1 MKRKSPL
8 ASQYSRHRLLYIMI
22 LPALA
27 YFILFSFFPLADG
40 IKMSF
45 QDFRFVGDSSFV
57 GLDNYR
63 QMFNTAGFWN
73 VFRNTLI
80 LGLSN
85 VVLTAFVPMFI
96 ALSLNE
102 VFRLS
107 IKRGFQSILYLPH
120 ILSWVVVG
128 GMWFFIL
135 SPNGMVNAIR
145 SLVGAE
151 SIYFFVIEE
160 YARPLFVGINLWKQV
175 GYVCILFLASIA
187 GINPEVYEAALV
199 DGANAGQRAWY
210 ITIPELMSTLKVVL
224 LLNIMGALRIFDQV
238 YVLRNEVIAEKIDVL
253 MYYVYIH
260 GLEQFKIGYA
270 SAVSVFIFS
279 ITLIA
284 TLIVRRVSKYHV

>member
-1 MKRKSPL
+1 
-8 ASQYSRHRLLYIMI
+8 MI

-27 YFILFSFFPLADG
+27 YFLLFSFFPLADG

-45 QDFRFVGDSSFV
+45 QDFRFVGESKYV
-57 GLDNYR
+57 GFDNYQ
-63 QMFNTAGFWN
+63 QMFNTAGFWK
-73 VFRNTLI
+73 VFKNTLI

-85 VVLTAFVPMFI
+85 VFLTAFVPMFV

-102 VFRLS
+102 VSRLS
-107 IKRGFQSILYLPH
+107 IKRSFQSILYLPH

-135 SPNGMVNAIR
+135 SPNGLVNAIR
-145 SLVGAE
+145 ALFGGE
-151 SIYFFVIEE
+151 SIYFFVVEE
-160 YARPLFVGINLWKQV
+160 YARGLFIGINLWKQA
-175 GYVCILFLASIA
+175 GYVCILFLASIS
-187 GINPEVYEAALV
+187 GINPEIYEAALI

-210 ITIPELMSTLKVVL
+210 ITIPELISTLKVVL

-253 MYYVYIH
+253 MYYVYVY
-260 GLEQFKIGYA
+260 GLEQFEIGYA

-279 ITLIA
+279 VTLVA
-284 TLIVRRVSKYHV
+284 TLFVRKVSKYHV